1 MCHLP
6 FPVCGTASVVI
17 PRHPP
22 HPCLC
27 LPINHTLAGLEG
39 DSAGPAE
46 GQEDNAMEREVQ
58 GVWVGI
64 TSGGGTKGAVV

>member
-6 FPVCGTASVVI
+6 FHVCGTVSVVI
-17 PRHPP
+17 PH

-27 LPINHTLAGLEG
+27 LPINHALAGLEG

-46 GQEDNAMEREVQ
+46 GQEDNALEREVQ
-58 GVWVGI
+58 GVWVG
-64 TSGGGTKGAVV
+64 TSSGEGTKGAVL